1 MPVANPA
8 WSCRNIAGGK
18 SDGSRNTAGD
28 SPAISRDLGAMI
40 GSSSAHGFSGQSAN
54 VASPRLIDAVA
65 ASLAFGAFSLCL
77 AVVIA
82 ALSMKASMAVPL

>member
-1 MPVANPA
+1 
-8 WSCRNIAGGK
+8 
-18 SDGSRNTAGD
+18 
-28 SPAISRDLGAMI
+28 MI
-40 GSSSAHGFSGQSAN
+40 RSSSAHGFSRPSAN

-77 AVVIA
+77 AVAIA